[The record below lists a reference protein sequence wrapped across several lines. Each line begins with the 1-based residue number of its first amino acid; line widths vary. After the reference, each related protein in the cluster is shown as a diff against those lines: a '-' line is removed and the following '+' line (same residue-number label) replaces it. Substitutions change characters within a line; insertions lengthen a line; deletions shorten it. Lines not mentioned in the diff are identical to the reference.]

1 VRQEDHP
8 EREHA
13 GGDERHAG
21 AGAIRGR
28 ARFGPELRPDTGD
41 LEPVPAGHRG
51 EVRATGRPEA
61 MEGVQAEND
70 GDSPAGNENGSGHER
85 CPGKRH
91 FARPEAGDGHRMTD
105 SERMPQVSSHSVG
118 PEQVTGIYTRRFRV
132 PADAI
137 DVNGHVNNLA
147 YVSWMQDVA
156 IEHSAAAGWPLERY
170 QAIGAAWVVRSH
182 FVEYLLPLFL
192 GEPLAVHTWVPRFD
206 QRAAPRKYLF
216 VRELDRREVAR
227 AETAWVFVDLG
238 TGKRR
243 PLPPEL
249 LAAFHPI
256 ADDRAVRTA
265 IGLAG

>member
-1 VRQEDHP
+1 MREQEEIRQVSGQP
-8 EREHA
+8 V
-13 GGDERHAG
+13 GDE
-21 AGAIRGR
+21 
-28 ARFGPELRPDTGD
+28 PL
-41 LEPVPAGHRG
+41 
-51 EVRATGRPEA
+51 
-61 MEGVQAEND
+61 
-70 GDSPAGNENGSGHER
+70 
-85 CPGKRH
+85 
-91 FARPEAGDGHRMTD
+91 
-105 SERMPQVSSHSVG
+105 
-118 PEQVTGIYTRRFRV
+118 TGIYTRRFPV

-182 FVEYLLPLFL
+182 FVEYLRPLFL

-216 VRELDRREVAR
+216 VRESDAREVAR
-227 AETAWVFVDLG
+227 AETAWVFVDLR

-249 LAAFHPI
+249 LIAFHPI
-256 ADDRAVRTA
+256 ADERAVRTA

>member
-1 VRQEDHP
+1 
-8 EREHA
+8 
-13 GGDERHAG
+13 
-21 AGAIRGR
+21 
-28 ARFGPELRPDTGD
+28 
-41 LEPVPAGHRG
+41 
-51 EVRATGRPEA
+51 
-61 MEGVQAEND
+61 
-70 GDSPAGNENGSGHER
+70 
-85 CPGKRH
+85 
-91 FARPEAGDGHRMTD
+91 MTD
-105 SERMPQVSSHSVG
+105 QQKRLQGSSQPLG
-118 PEQVTGIYTRRFRV
+118 AEPLTGIYTRRFAV
-132 PADAI
+132 PAEAI

-156 IEHSAAAGWPLERY
+156 IEHSAAANWPLERY

-182 FVEYLLPLFL
+182 FVEYLRPLFL

-216 VRELDRREVAR
+216 VRESDRREVAR

-249 LAAFHPI
+249 IAAFHPI